1 MYSFSNITHYF
12 GDFQIFNKVSF
23 VISPGDKVALVG
35 KNGAGKT
42 TLFKIITKE
51 MSSDEGDI
59 AIPKDTKI
67 GYLSQHLDF
76 DEDKT
81 IQDACL
87 ECFKEYF
94 DLEKE
99 ISAINDALQT
109 QQEESKVNML
119 LEDLDRLSMKQSAL
133 NVNNPYAD
141 TAKIL
146 KGFGFKE
153 SQLQEK
159 ISTLSG
165 GWKMRV
171 QMSKLLLQ
179 KPDLLLLDEPDNH
192 LDIEA
197 LIWFEKYL
205 KNYSGAILFISHDID
220 FMSNV
225 ATRILEL
232 ANKEVFDFKGSYKR
246 FLDGKAL
253 RKEKELQAYTNQ
265 QKVIKEKERT
275 ITRFMA
281 KATKTKMAQSMKK
294 QLDKLERLELS
305 EDDITNI
312 QITFPVVHKPGKIV
326 ATVDNAIK
334 SYGELLVLDRVSLE
348 IERGQKVAFVGQ
360 NGQGKSTLVKMI
372 AGQLEYDSGKVEVG
386 HNVIVSYFA
395 QDQAEKLDPK
405 RTVLETIED
414 KADPD
419 LQTRCRNILG
429 AFAFSGEDADKKVSV
444 LSGGEKSRLSM
455 ACLVSQKSN
464 FLILDEPTNH
474 LDIHAKSILKKAIK
488 EYPGT
493 LIIVSHDREILRGT
507 VDITFEFRDKKI
519 IQHLGDLDYVLE
531 RRKMEDVRAFSV
543 DNKKASSNS
552 STKSKKTDS
561 TLSYEERKKINRNIS
576 RIEKKIDAYEKEK
589 DDIHQ
594 KLLDPEFYKSDEGA
608 KSVKRLSDLDTELE
622 KLSEEWDE
630 WVTKLD
636 D

>member
-1 MYSFSNITHYF
+1 MYGIQNISLLF
-12 GDFQIFNKVSF
+12 GDRVLFDNISF

-42 TLFKIITKE
+42 TLFKVITKE
-51 MSSDEGDI
+51 LSPESGNI
-59 AIPKDTKI
+59 SIPNETRI

-76 DEDKT
+76 EDNKT
-81 IQDACL
+81 IREVCL
-87 ECFKEYF
+87 ECFDEYF
-94 DLEKE
+94 KTKERLDQINTKLETE
-99 ISAINDALQT
+99 TDAEKLTQLIEELDECQT
-109 QQEESKVNML
+109 YF
-119 LEDLDRLSMKQSAL
+119 
-133 NVNNPYAD
+133 NNQTIHNPLAE

-153 SQLQEK
+153 EQLDQP

-171 QMSKLLLQ
+171 QMSKLLLSR
-179 KPDLLLLDEPDNH
+179 PDLLLLDEPDNH

-205 KNYSGAILFISHDID
+205 QQFTGAILFISHDVD

-232 ANKEVFDFKGSYKR
+232 SNRKIGDYKVKYKKY
-246 FLDGKAL
+246 LAESAL
-253 RKEKELQAYTNQ
+253 RKEKEQQAYVNQ

-294 QLDKLERLELS
+294 QLDKMERIELTE
-305 EDDITNI
+305 EDLTKISI
-312 QITFPVVHKPGKIV
+312 QFPVVGKPGKIV
-326 ATVDNAIK
+326 TTVKDAYK
-334 SYGELLVLDRVSLE
+334 SYGDKKVLENISLT

-372 AGQLEYDSGKVEVG
+372 SGSLPYEKGTVDLG
-386 HNVIVSYFA
+386 HNVMVSYFA
-395 QDQAEKLDPK
+395 QDQAEELNEKL
-405 RTVLETIED
+405 TALETIED
-414 KADPD
+414 KAEPE
-419 LQTRCRNILG
+419 LRTKGRSILG
-429 AFAFSGEDADKKVSV
+429 AFGFSGEEAEKKVSV
-444 LSGGEKSRLSM
+444 LSGGEKSRLAM

-474 LDIHAKSILKKAIK
+474 LDIQAKQILKQAILD
-488 EYPGT
+488 YPGT

-507 VDITFEFRDKKI
+507 VEITYEFRDRKV

-531 RRKMEDVRAFSV
+531 KRKMDDVRDLSKTEN
-543 DNKKASSNS
+543 NKTTSGDK
-552 STKSKKTDS
+552 KSQKS
-561 TLSYEERKKINRNIS
+561 ELSYDERKKINRNIS
-576 RIEKKIDAYEKEK
+576 RVEKRMAEAEEEI
-589 DDIHQ
+589 
-594 KLLDPEFYKSDEGA
+594 KSIQ
-608 KSVKRLSDLDTELE
+608 E
-622 KLSEEWDE
+622 KLMDASFYNSPEGTEAVKKLNPLEEKVEALSAEWDE
-630 WVTKLD
+630 WVSKLD

>member
-1 MYSFSNITHYF
+1 VYGIQNISLLF
-12 GDFQIFNKVSF
+12 GDRVLFDNISF

-42 TLFKIITKE
+42 TLFKVITKE
-51 MSSDEGDI
+51 LSPESGNI
-59 AIPKDTKI
+59 SIPNETRI

-76 DEDKT
+76 EDNKT
-81 IQDACL
+81 IREVCL
-87 ECFKEYF
+87 ECFDEYF
-94 DLEKE
+94 KTKERLDQINTKLETE
-99 ISAINDALQT
+99 TDAEKLTQLIEELDECQT
-109 QQEESKVNML
+109 YF
-119 LEDLDRLSMKQSAL
+119 
-133 NVNNPYAD
+133 NNQTIHNPLAE

-153 SQLQEK
+153 EQLDQP

-171 QMSKLLLQ
+171 QMSKLLLSR
-179 KPDLLLLDEPDNH
+179 PDLLLLDEPDNH

-205 KNYSGAILFISHDID
+205 QQFTGAILFISHDVD

-232 ANKEVFDFKGSYKR
+232 SNRKIGDYKVKYKKY
-246 FLDGKAL
+246 LAESAL
-253 RKEKELQAYTNQ
+253 RKEKEQQAYVNQ

-294 QLDKLERLELS
+294 QLDKMERIELTE
-305 EDDITNI
+305 EDLTKISI
-312 QITFPVVHKPGKIV
+312 QFPVVGKPGKIV
-326 ATVDNAIK
+326 TTVKDAYK
-334 SYGELLVLDRVSLE
+334 SYGDKKVLENISLT

-372 AGQLEYDSGKVEVG
+372 SGSLPYEKGTVDLG
-386 HNVIVSYFA
+386 HNVMVSYFA
-395 QDQAEKLDPK
+395 QDQAEELNEKL
-405 RTVLETIED
+405 TALETIED
-414 KADPD
+414 KAEPE
-419 LQTRCRNILG
+419 LRTKGRSILG
-429 AFAFSGEDADKKVSV
+429 AFGFSGEEAEKKVSV
-444 LSGGEKSRLSM
+444 LSGGEKSRLAM

-474 LDIHAKSILKKAIK
+474 LDIQAKQILKQAILD
-488 EYPGT
+488 YPGT

-507 VDITFEFRDKKI
+507 VEMTYEFRDRKV

-531 RRKMEDVRAFSV
+531 KRKMDDVRDLSKTEN
-543 DNKKASSNS
+543 NK
-552 STKSKKTDS
+552 TKSGGKKS
-561 TLSYEERKKINRNIS
+561 QKSELSYDERKKINRNIS
-576 RIEKKIDAYEKEK
+576 RVEKRMAEAEEEIKSIQEKLMDASFYNSPEGTEAVKKLNPLEEKVE
-589 DDIHQ
+589 
-594 KLLDPEFYKSDEGA
+594 A
-608 KSVKRLSDLDTELE
+608 LSD
-622 KLSEEWDE
+622 EWDE
-630 WVTKLD
+630 WVSKLD

>member
-1 MYSFSNITHYF
+1 MYSFSNITHHF

-59 AIPKDTKI
+59 AIPKDTNI

-76 DEDKT
+76 DENKT
-81 IQDACL
+81 IQDSCL

-94 DLEKE
+94 DLEKQ
-99 ISAINDALQT
+99 ISDINDQLQT
-109 QQEESKVNML
+109 EQNETQVNKL

-133 NVNNPYAD
+133 NVTNPYAD

-153 SQLQEK
+153 EQLQNK

-165 GWKMRV
+165 GWKMRI

-225 ATRILEL
+225 ASRILEL
-232 ANKEVFDFKGSYKR
+232 ANKEVFDFKGSYKK
-246 FLDGKAL
+246 FLAGKAL

-294 QLDKLERLELS
+294 QLDKMERLELS
-305 EDDITNI
+305 EDDVTKI
-312 QITFPVVHKPGKIV
+312 QISFPVVHKPGKIV
-326 ATVDNAIK
+326 STVKDASK
-334 SYGELLVLDRVSLE
+334 SYGDLLVLDKVSLE

-372 AGQLEYDSGKVEVG
+372 AGQLKYNSGEVNLG
-386 HNVIVSYFA
+386 HNVLVSYFA
-395 QDQAEKLDPK
+395 QEQAETLDTK
-405 RTVLETIED
+405 KTVLETIED
-414 KADPD
+414 KADPE
-419 LQTRCRNILG
+419 LQTKCRHILG

-474 LDIHAKSILKKAIK
+474 LDIHAKSILKTAIK
-488 EYPGT
+488 DYPGT
-493 LIIVSHDREILRGT
+493 LIIVSHDRDILRGT
-507 VDITFEFRDKKI
+507 VEVTYEFRDKKI

-531 RRKMEDVRAFSV
+531 RRKVDDIREFSI
-543 DNKKASSNS
+543 DNKKASSIP
-552 STKSKKTDS
+552 TTAKKKES

-576 RIEKKIDAYEKEK
+576 RIEKKIDQFESEKNE
-589 DDIHQ
+589 IHS
-594 KLLDPEFYKSDEGA
+594 KLLDPEFYKSPEGA
-608 KSVKRLSDLDTELE
+608 TSVKKLSSLDNDLE

-630 WVTKLD
+630 WVSKLD

>member
-1 MYSFSNITHYF
+1 MYGIQNISLLF
-12 GDFQIFNKVSF
+12 GDRVLFDNISF

-42 TLFKIITKE
+42 TLFKVITKE
-51 MSSDEGDI
+51 LSPESGNI
-59 AIPKDTKI
+59 SIPNETRI

-76 DEDKT
+76 EDNKT
-81 IQDACL
+81 IREVCL
-87 ECFKEYF
+87 ECFDEYF
-94 DLEKE
+94 KTKERLDQINTKLETE
-99 ISAINDALQT
+99 TDAEKLTQLIEELDECQT
-109 QQEESKVNML
+109 YF
-119 LEDLDRLSMKQSAL
+119 
-133 NVNNPYAD
+133 NNQTIHNPLAE

-153 SQLQEK
+153 EQLDQP

-171 QMSKLLLQ
+171 QMSKLLLSR
-179 KPDLLLLDEPDNH
+179 PDLLLLDEPDNH

-205 KNYSGAILFISHDID
+205 QQFAGAILFISHDVD

-232 ANKEVFDFKGSYKR
+232 SNRKIGDYKVKYKKY
-246 FLDGKAL
+246 LAESAL
-253 RKEKELQAYTNQ
+253 RKEKEQQAYVNQ

-294 QLDKLERLELS
+294 QLDKMERIELTE
-305 EDDITNI
+305 EDLTKISI
-312 QITFPVVHKPGKIV
+312 QFPVVGKPGKIV
-326 ATVDNAIK
+326 TTVKDAYK
-334 SYGELLVLDRVSLE
+334 SYGDKKVLENISLT

-372 AGQLEYDSGKVEVG
+372 SGSLPYEKGTVDLG
-386 HNVIVSYFA
+386 HNVMVSYFA
-395 QDQAEKLDPK
+395 QDQAEELNEKL
-405 RTVLETIED
+405 TALETIED
-414 KADPD
+414 KAEPE
-419 LQTRCRNILG
+419 LRTKGRSILG
-429 AFAFSGEDADKKVSV
+429 AFGFSGEEAEKKVSV
-444 LSGGEKSRLSM
+444 LSGGEKSRLAM

-474 LDIHAKSILKKAIK
+474 LDIQAKQILKQAILD
-488 EYPGT
+488 YPGT

-507 VDITFEFRDKKI
+507 VEMTYEFRDRKV

-531 RRKMEDVRAFSV
+531 KRKMDDVRDLSKTEN
-543 DNKKASSNS
+543 NK
-552 STKSKKTDS
+552 TKSGGKKS
-561 TLSYEERKKINRNIS
+561 QKSELSYDERKKINRNIS
-576 RIEKKIDAYEKEK
+576 RVEKRMAEAEEEI
-589 DDIHQ
+589 
-594 KLLDPEFYKSDEGA
+594 KSIQ
-608 KSVKRLSDLDTELE
+608 E
-622 KLSEEWDE
+622 KLMDASFYNSPEGTEAVKKLNPLEEKVEALSAEWDE
-630 WVTKLD
+630 WVSKLD

>member
-1 MYSFSNITHYF
+1 MYGIQNISLLF
-12 GDFQIFNKVSF
+12 GDRVLFDNISF

-42 TLFKIITKE
+42 TLFKVITKE
-51 MSSDEGDI
+51 LSPESGNI
-59 AIPKDTKI
+59 SIPNETRI

-76 DEDKT
+76 EDNKT
-81 IQDACL
+81 IREVCL
-87 ECFKEYF
+87 ECFDEYF
-94 DLEKE
+94 KTKERLDKINTKLETETDSDKLTKLIE
-99 ISAINDALQT
+99 ELDECQT
-109 QQEESKVNML
+109 YF
-119 LEDLDRLSMKQSAL
+119 
-133 NVNNPYAD
+133 NNQTIHNPLAE

-153 SQLQEK
+153 EQLDQP

-171 QMSKLLLQ
+171 QMSKLLLSR
-179 KPDLLLLDEPDNH
+179 PDLLLLDEPDNH

-205 KNYSGAILFISHDID
+205 QQFTGAILFISHDVD

-232 ANKEVFDFKGSYKR
+232 SNRKIGDYKVKYKKY
-246 FLDGKAL
+246 LAESAL
-253 RKEKELQAYTNQ
+253 RKEKEQQAYVNQ

-294 QLDKLERLELS
+294 QLDKMERIELTE
-305 EDDITNI
+305 EDLTKISI
-312 QITFPVVHKPGKIV
+312 QFPVVGKPGKIV
-326 ATVDNAIK
+326 TTVKDAYK
-334 SYGELLVLDRVSLE
+334 SYGDKKVLENISLT

-372 AGQLEYDSGKVEVG
+372 SGSLPYEKGTVDLG
-386 HNVIVSYFA
+386 HNVMVSYFA
-395 QDQAEKLDPK
+395 QDQAEELNEKL
-405 RTVLETIED
+405 TALETIED
-414 KADPD
+414 KAEPE
-419 LQTRCRNILG
+419 LRTKGRSILG
-429 AFAFSGEDADKKVSV
+429 AFGFSGEEAEKKVSV
-444 LSGGEKSRLSM
+444 LSGGEKSRLAM

-474 LDIHAKSILKKAIK
+474 LDVQAKQILKQAIID
-488 EYPGT
+488 YPGT

-507 VDITFEFRDKKI
+507 VEMTYEFRDRKV

-531 RRKMEDVRAFSV
+531 KRKMDDVRDLS
-543 DNKKASSNS
+543 
-552 STKSKKTDS
+552 KTDNAKGKS
-561 TLSYEERKKINRNIS
+561 GEKKPKKSELSYDERKKINRNIS
-576 RIEKKIDAYEKEK
+576 RVEKRMAEAEEEIKTI
-589 DDIHQ
+589 Q
-594 KLLDPEFYKSDEGA
+594 
-608 KSVKRLSDLDTELE
+608 E
-622 KLSEEWDE
+622 KLMDATFYNSPEGTEAVKKLNPLEEKVEALSAEWDE
-630 WVTKLD
+630 WVNKLD